1 METLRI
7 GMFSWESLHSVTVGG
22 ISPHVTE
29 LAETLSAKGHE
40 VHIFTQSGWMR
51 DYDLIN
57 GVHYQRCRYNSSG
70 GIVHQMDQMC
80 NAMYDR
86 FGSVQKEFGEFDVL
100 HGHDWHPVNA
110 LTRIKQEYSKQF
122 VVTYHSTEWGRNG
135 NQQGYWWEAREIS
148 HREWLGGYEA
158 KETII
163 TTDQFKVEVQHLYQ
177 IPDYKISVIP
187 NGINPGKIEKD
198 VDAGAVKKRFGIHPY
213 APVVLYT
220 GRICHQK
227 GVDILIDAIPEILNN
242 RWDARFVFIGDGG
255 MRQYCEHRA
264 SELGV
269 RDACRFLGRVSDETL
284 SCCMNSCDLA
294 CVPSRNEPFGIV
306 VLEAWDAA
314 KPVIAT
320 DAVHLIDNFSNGITG
335 YKNPQSIAWCVNYS
349 MGDLEATKKMGQNG
363 KELVETK
370 YNWDRIADDT
380 VKVYQ
385 RLDG

>member
-1 METLRI
+1 
-7 GMFSWESLHSVTVGG
+7 
-22 ISPHVTE
+22 
-29 LAETLSAKGHE
+29 
-40 VHIFTQSGWMR
+40 
-51 DYDLIN
+51 
-57 GVHYQRCRYNSSG
+57 
-70 GIVHQMDQMC
+70 
-80 NAMYDR
+80 MYDR

-135 NQQGYWWEAREIS
+135 NQQGCWWEAREIS

-163 TTDQFKVEVQHLYQ
+163 TTDQFKVEVQQLYQ
-177 IPDYKISVIP
+177 LPDYKISVIP

-306 VLEAWDAA
+306 VLEAWDAR

-335 YKNPQSIAWCVNYS
+335 YKNPESIAWCINYS
-349 MGDLEATKKMGQNG
+349 MGDLDSTKKMGRNG
-363 KELVETK
+363 KKLVEMK